1 MRVCLIGPAY
11 PYRGGIA
18 HYTTLLAREFSR
30 NHDILVVNF
39 TRLYPSFL
47 FPGKTQFDESGA
59 PIDVPSE
66 RIVDSINPLT
76 AVSAARRIARFSP
89 DLVVFQWWH
98 PFFAVAFA
106 AIGFFLK
113 RKWNGPI
120 LYLCHNVLP
129 HESSLADRVLSRIGF
144 AGADGFLV
152 QSREDADRLRSILG
166 PSLGGKRSD
175 VHPHP
180 IYDVFRTGTLE
191 RDAARRTLGVSGRV
205 ALFFGY
211 IRPYKGVRV
220 LLEAFAEAV
229 KEIEMTLLIVGEFY
243 EERQPYDALIDELE
257 IRDKLI
263 IIDRY
268 VPNEEVET
276 YFEAADLVVLPYLSA
291 TQSGIV
297 QVAYAF
303 DTPVIVT
310 AVGGLPDV
318 VIDDKTGFVVPPG
331 DPGALARAILAFFRQ
346 NRGTDMA
353 AGVAEIKERFSWERC
368 VEKLLQLAHPDRT
381 PNS

>member
-1 MRVCLIGPAY
+1 MKVCLIGPAY

-18 HYTTLLAREFSR
+18 HFTTLLAREFS
-30 NHDILVVNF
+30 HDHDVLVVNF
-39 TRLYPSFL
+39 RRLYPSFL

-66 RIVDSINPLT
+66 RIIDSINPLT
-76 AVSAARRIARFSP
+76 SIATARRIARFSP
-89 DLVVFQWWH
+89 DLVIFQWWH

-106 AIGFFLK
+106 VINFFLR
-113 RKWNGPI
+113 RKWRCPV

-129 HESSLADRVLSRIGF
+129 HESSVVDRTLSRIGF

-152 QSREDADRLRSILG
+152 QSREDSERLRSILG
-166 PSLGGKRSD
+166 PSLGGKRSA

-180 IYDVFRTGTLE
+180 IYDVFRSGKIGRE
-191 RDAARRTLGVSGRV
+191 EARRTLGISGRV

-229 KEIEMTLLIVGEFY
+229 KEIDITLLIVGEFY
-243 EERQPYDALIDELE
+243 EERQTYDALIDELG
-257 IRDKLI
+257 IGDHLMI
-263 IIDRY
+263 VDRY

-303 DTPVIVT
+303 DKPVIVT

-318 VIDDKTGFVVPPG
+318 VADGKTGFVVPPG
-331 DPGALARAILAFFRQ
+331 NSGALSRAVVAFFQ
-346 NRGTDMA
+346 EDRGADMA
-353 AGVAEIKERFSWERC
+353 AEVVAIKERFSWRRC
-368 VEKLLQLAHPDRT
+368 TEMLLRLANPDR
-381 PNS
+381 P